1 MDYFSTALLAAA
13 VIGALCGLVGSLVVL
28 RRRTFFAQALTH
40 ATFPGAVAAAM
51 LGLSIPLGAFVAS
64 IAIVGIMTLIS
75 RVRRQGSQV
84 ASGIVL
90 TAGFALGVLLQAL
103 NPSLPVH
110 VDSFL
115 VGSILTTTGS
125 DIGLAAGVL
134 VLAVLAVVVFGKEL
148 LFSTFDPNG
157 YRAAGYREWPVE
169 LLTLALIT
177 ATVVTAMPAVGAILA
192 IALIA
197 APAAAARLLARTTGQ
212 ILIAAPVL
220 GATAGIV
227 GVLLSRALDV
237 AAGPAIALTA
247 AAFFVLA
254 LAVRALRLRAG
265 SSRAAGTGSGD
276 RPARPAPA
284 AGRGGTRASLGWKS

>member
-84 ASGIVL
+84 AAGIVL

-115 VGSILTTTGS
+115 VGSVLTTTGS

-134 VLAVLAVVVFGKEL
+134 VLAVLAVVFFGKEL

-169 LLTLALIT
+169 LLTLGLIT

-197 APAAAARLLARTTGQ
+197 APAAAARLLARTVGQ
-212 ILIAAPVL
+212 ILVAAPVL
-220 GATAGIV
+220 GAAAGII

-247 AAFFVLA
+247 AAFFLLA
-254 LAVRALRLRAG
+254 LAVRELRLRAG
-265 SSRAAGTGSGD
+265 GRGTRGSL
-276 RPARPAPA
+276 ARPPAPRSA